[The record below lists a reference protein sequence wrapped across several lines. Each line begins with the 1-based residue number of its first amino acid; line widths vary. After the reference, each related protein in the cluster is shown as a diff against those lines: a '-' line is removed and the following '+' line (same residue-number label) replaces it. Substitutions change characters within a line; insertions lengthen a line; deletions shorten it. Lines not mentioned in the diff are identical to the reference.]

1 METEPSEEPQNEM
14 LEENDTE
21 DAVLVVAED
30 VVEISPEDSKE
41 SISVPFKRVSTIS
54 RTSEMV
60 MKEMKKE
67 EKRLMLKEVM
77 DRLKKREAEEMEEEA
92 RKREREEELNLIKE
106 EISKKSL
113 ASIQRRQSRVEKEE
127 QDEQLLWTKLDDDIA
142 SDTVRTSRN
151 SDLVSFATTLVAADA
166 DEEVD
171 LPEPIESSSESES
184 EDPRIQRTKSIN
196 PLQMAVKSLML
207 VPSISDISLSSEPV
221 VQRKTRRSLKSE
233 KPSNFIDPLADDTE
247 SLGSEAAERESS
259 KTHSDTRSV
268 VDDLFGDSESLQESS
283 MEIIEDVPITE
294 TTDKDSQQY
303 MDFESFF
310 PTSAAKP
317 ESSAIDVAAE
327 LRFIET
333 QQVVRGF
340 LNQLIKSVVMA
351 ERPGT
356 DEYIRCRLDKEK
368 LLAAL
373 QSDVHDHLITKDIHT
388 MLEDRMIEYYRR
400 IKNKR
405 PFDTLSLTDEVNYAI
420 RHEHALS
427 YLSYAQERLSK
438 VKNKCSF
445 LMSAALLDLSHAMHI
460 AVSTEEHLEQT
471 IRRLLAR
478 PDAETDFLKRFVAR
492 ELRLMAEHRNRISD
506 TRLLLISNKHTLS
519 RITEKIK
526 DIETV
531 CDGVSM
537 KDFMN
542 VQTKVYALEKK
553 IEERN
558 LDLKKQRTQYHT
570 DLHLTKHA
578 REKSLALKNK
588 LHKLEDELLEKNE
601 IKHRLKIQLCRA
613 KVEHKKIRG
622 QMQELTYQGGL
633 LAMPALMYDFD
644 RTVDYLRE
652 KQESVSSLRE
662 TLKSITNRI
671 DAMVIEERSTKSLI
685 FP

>member
-14 LEENDTE
+14 LQEYDNEDT
-21 DAVLVVAED
+21 VRVVSED
-30 VVEISPEDSKE
+30 VVEISTEDSKQ
-41 SISVPFKRVSTIS
+41 SISVPYGRVSTVS
-54 RTSEMV
+54 KTSEIV
-60 MKEMKKE
+60 MKELKKE
-67 EKRLMLKEVM
+67 ERKLMLKEVK
-77 DRLKKREAEEMEEEA
+77 DRLKEREAEEEEEEE
-92 RKREREEELNLIKE
+92 RKREREEELKQLKE
-106 EISKKSL
+106 EMSKKSL
-113 ASIQRRQSRVEKEE
+113 ASFQRRQSRVEKEE

-142 SDTVRTSRN
+142 SDMVRISRN
-151 SDLVSFATTLVAADA
+151 SDLVSFATTLVVAEA
-166 DEEVD
+166 DEEDD
-171 LPEPIESSSESES
+171 LLEPIESSSESES
-184 EDPRIQRTKSIN
+184 EDPRIQRSKSIN
-196 PLQMAVKSLML
+196 PLQTAVKSLML
-207 VPSISDISLSSEPV
+207 VPSISDISLPSDPV
-221 VQRKTRRSLKSE
+221 VQRKSRRSLKQE
-233 KPSNFIDPLADDTE
+233 KPSNFRDPLADDTE
-247 SLGSEAAERESS
+247 TFGSEAEESESS
-259 KTHSDTRSV
+259 KTHSDSRSV
-268 VDDLFGDSESLQESS
+268 ADDQFGDSESLQESS
-283 MEIIEDVPITE
+283 MEIIEDIPITE
-294 TTDKDSQQY
+294 TTEKDSQQY

-310 PTSAAKP
+310 PTSAAKRETP
-317 ESSAIDVAAE
+317 EIDVAAE

-340 LNQLIKSVVMA
+340 LNQLIKSVVVI

-356 DEYIRCRLDKEK
+356 DEYIRNRLDKEK

-373 QSDVHDHLITKDIHT
+373 QSDVHDHLIIRDIHT

-405 PFDTLSLTDEVNYAI
+405 PFDTLSLTDEVNYTI
-420 RHEHALS
+420 RHDNALS

-438 VKNKCSF
+438 VKAKCGT
-445 LMSAALLDLSHAMHI
+445 LMSTAFLDLSHAMHI

-471 IRRLLAR
+471 IRRHLVR

-519 RITEKIK
+519 RITEKIQ

-537 KDFMN
+537 RDFMN
-542 VQTKVYALEKK
+542 VQTKVFALEKK

-558 LDLKKQRTQYHT
+558 LDLKKQRTKYHT

-578 REKSLALKNK
+578 REKSLELKNK

-622 QMQELTYQGGL
+622 QMNELTYQGGL
-633 LAMPALMYDFD
+633 LALPALMYDFD
-644 RTVDYLRE
+644 RTVDYIRE

-662 TLKSITNRI
+662 TLKSITNRLN
-671 DAMVIEERSTKSLI
+671 AIEERSTKSVI
-685 FP
+685 FL